1 MLEAFKYNLANLTNF
16 AGRDARQTFWYY
28 VLFLVV
34 LQFGIGILVSI
45 PMYVAIFSN
54 VFDAVSSGADPD
66 TAMGSMVAD
75 ITEQMSFQIMAST
88 AVTIFTTILFV
99 AAFVRRLHDAGF
111 TGWIAAIPV
120 ATQIFSIVY
129 TYLMIDVVLETMAD
143 SMNPANQSNAYTA
156 QLEVAPLSAVGY
168 IGYLVVIIFGVLKS
182 QDGPNRYGDAPVSY

>member
-1 MLEAFKYNLANLTNF
+1 MLEAIKYNLANLTNF

-34 LQFGIGILVSI
+34 LQFGIGILVAI

-54 VFDAVSSGADPD
+54 VFDAASSGADPD
-66 TAMGSMVAD
+66 AAMGSMVAD
-75 ITEQMSFQIMAST
+75 ISEQMSFQIMAST

-99 AAFVRRLHDAGF
+99 AAFARRLHDAGF

-129 TYLMIDVVLETMAD
+129 TYLMIDVVLETMAE

-156 QLEVAPLSAVGY
+156 QLEVAPWSAVGY
-168 IGYLVVIIFGVLKS
+168 IGYLVVVIFGVLKS